1 MGKSVTLLEPI
12 HTSDFLKYDLLGY
25 GEKFLEIEVLK
36 EKGICSLTLMS
47 VVAERRVKGEYPL

>member
-12 HTSDFLKYDLLGY
+12 HTSDFLKYDILRY

-36 EKGICSLTLMS
+36 EKGICSLALMS
-47 VVAERRVKGEYPL
+47 VVAERKVKG